1 MLLCHCQFLRDININ
16 MKKLIGVL
24 LLLCMISGCKST
36 YDEPSIWETGEEVKP
51 LYGCKELRKRNA
63 NADC

>member
-1 MLLCHCQFLRDININ
+1 